1 MEYKAP
7 APPEKT
13 GKHRYV
19 AVVLVP
25 RNGTTEALD
34 LVVPEERKRWGYGE
48 ERAGVKEFAS
58 VNGLKVIGEF
68 FCFLCLVWVFFLGH
82 VSPLDSG
89 KDDFSC

>member
-25 RNGTTEALD
+25 RNGTTEPLD
-34 LVVPEERKRWGYGE
+34 LVVPEKRKRWGYDG
-48 ERAGVKEFAS
+48 ERAGVREFAG

-68 FCFLCLVWVFFLGH
+68 FCFSFALWSLSTYFRH
-82 VSPLDSG
+82 
-89 KDDFSC
+89 